1 MAIQVLLY
9 LVCQL
14 YREFHLDI
22 ENEKRKYT
30 SFCSNTSISERAMV
44 AGLGGLNLFGVII
57 LGAILKY
64 V

>member
-1 MAIQVLLY
+1 
-9 LVCQL
+9 
-14 YREFHLDI
+14 LDI
-22 ENEKRKYT
+22 ENEKRKYI